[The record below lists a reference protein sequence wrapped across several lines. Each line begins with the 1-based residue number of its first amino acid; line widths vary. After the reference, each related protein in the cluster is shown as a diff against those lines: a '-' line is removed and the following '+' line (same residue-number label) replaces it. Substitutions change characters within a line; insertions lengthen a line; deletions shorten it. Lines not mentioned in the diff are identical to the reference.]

1 GFGIRDSGFG
11 IRDSGFGIRDSGFG
25 IRDSTYFVF
34 LGTSSVNTFLIKIP
48 FLYTLNEYLSI
59 PKAKRSQLSE
69 RSVSLSRISKDEVR
83 SRSEA
88 FSNQK
93 SRKTQKA
100 ATFLLRLF

>member
-25 IRDSTYFVF
+25 IRLYFAF

-59 PKAKRSQLSE
+59 PKAKRSRLSE
-69 RSVSLSRISKDEVR
+69 RSVPLSRISQDGAR

-93 SRKTQKA
+93 AQNDES
-100 ATFLLRLF
+100 LLIEQAF

>member
-1 GFGIRDSGFG
+1 RDSGFG
-11 IRDSGFGIRDSGFG
+11 IRDSGFGIRL
-25 IRDSTYFVF
+25 YFAF